1 MSVTGAVLRHLRLLV
16 TRLCALQ
23 MTEYNVPGGK
33 LNRGM
38 TVVHRYVAAVV
49 GGGRRAFFAVWI
61 IARCCAVCRS

>member
-1 MSVTGAVLRHLRLLV
+1 
-16 TRLCALQ
+16 